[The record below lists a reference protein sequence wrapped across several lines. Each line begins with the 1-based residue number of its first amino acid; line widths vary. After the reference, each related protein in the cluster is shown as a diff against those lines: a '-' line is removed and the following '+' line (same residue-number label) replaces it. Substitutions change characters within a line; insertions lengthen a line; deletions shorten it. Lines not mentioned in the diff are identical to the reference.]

1 MIDEIHK
8 LLDND
13 RQQVAWASQAYL
25 VSVKIAII
33 SFLLE
38 LRR

>member
-25 VSVKIAII
+25 VKIAII